1 MTITPEIRRASRVAK
16 ELSAS
21 PGFLL
26 ARLGVGYKARA
37 LERADEAGFELYDY
51 SVLAM
56 LAEGVRE
63 TQSTIAQSLDVD
75 PSRMVAL
82 LDSLEQR
89 GLIERQRDPQDRRR
103 HVVSITPAGKR
114 ELTRVRGVVKKLEGE
129 FFAPLDEAKRAQLY
143 AILVELAAANDPG
156 CCPFDVAAEPG
167 SLPLA

>member
-1 MTITPEIRRASRVAK
+1 MTITPEIRPAPRVAK

-21 PGFLL
+21 AGFLL
-26 ARLGVGYKARA
+26 ARLGVGYKTRA
-37 LERADEAGFELYDY
+37 LERAEEAGFELYDY

-114 ELTRVRGVVKKLEGE
+114 ELTRVRGVVKKLEDE
-129 FFAPLDEAKRAQLY
+129 FFAPLGEPKRAQLF
-143 AILVELAAANDPG
+143 AILGELAAQNDPG
-156 CCPFDVAAEPG
+156 CCPFEVA
-167 SLPLA
+167 